1 VALYKLFT
9 YLFTYFVTLM
19 LLLLK
24 QETLDLGIPVL
35 MGVLWILQQS
45 GLHFWG
51 SCNLWELWENCLYAI
66 SDMLQWK

>member
-35 MGVLWILQQS
+35 MGVL
-45 GLHFWG
+45 
-51 SCNLWELWENCLYAI
+51 
-66 SDMLQWK
+66 